1 VAPCRVVDTR
11 NADGPLGG
19 PALVAGVEHVF
30 TIAGQCGVS
39 ATAKAVSLNLTVT
52 EPTAAGNLG
61 LYPAGTS
68 AVVSTINYVAGLTRA
83 NNTIVKLSDAGALAV
98 RCAQASGRAHF
109 VLDVNGH
116 YE

>member
-1 VAPCRVVDTR
+1 V
-11 NADGPLGG
+11 G
-19 PALVAGVEHVF
+19 VF
-30 TIAGQCGVS
+30 TVAGQCGVS

-68 AVVSTINYVAGLTRA
+68 AVVSTINYVAKLTRA
-83 NNTIVKLSDAGALAV
+83 NNTIVKLSDAGALTV
-98 RCAQASGRAHF
+98 RCAQPSGRTHF
-109 VLDVNGH
+109 VLDVNGY